1 MNMPRKKLRF
11 VGLGVLSGAFAL
23 KRRLVM
29 CPAIRMAFT
38 GIVVF
43 LAAAVS
49 AHGQSITSFDPP
61 GSTYTQPLS
70 INIAGAVAGF
80 YRDGVTIHGFIRD
93 ANGTFT
99 TVDAP
104 GSAGCHTDA
113 FSINNAGAVAGN
125 YCDAGSRSHGY
136 VRDANGTFTTFD

>member
-49 AHGQSITSFDPP
+49 AHGQSISSFDPP
-61 GSTYTQPLS
+61 GSIYTQPFS
-70 INIAGAVAGF
+70 INNAGAVAG
-80 YRDGVTIHGFIRD
+80 YYSDGRTQHGFIRD

-99 TVDAP
+99 TFDAP
-104 GSAGCHTDA
+104 GSTFTEA
-113 FSINNAGAVAGN
+113 FSVNNAGAVAGS
-125 YCDAGSRSHGY
+125 YSDGCTLHG
-136 VRDANGTFTTFD
+136 F